1 MLDLE
6 VEYIAHYT
14 HFWPKVENI
23 KESIF
28 ISWAKIT
35 ELRVESCIAHALMQL
50 LSSLD
55 RLG

>member
-28 ISWAKIT
+28 VSRAKIT
-35 ELRVESCIAHALMQL
+35 EHRVESCIAHAFMQL
-50 LSSLD
+50 LSSLN
-55 RLG
+55 RVG